1 MQDKEEALLHR
12 MQDTEDLALLLMR
25 AFEVASAASASP
37 KALSLGKGKRKS
49 AASAPMPEAGWCCKP
64 FLMHL
69 NKCHS
74 G

>member
-1 MQDKEEALLHR
+1 MH
-12 MQDTEDLALLLMR
+12 DTEDLALLLMR

-37 KALSLGKGKRKS
+37 KALSLSKGKRKS
-49 AASAPMPEAGWCCKP
+49 AAPMPEAGWCCKP

-69 NKCHS
+69 NKYHS